1 MQTFNRRTALT
12 TMLAA
17 SASPLS
23 AHTLQEFKDEF
34 YKQEQFVQMFD
45 KPIPDFTLSDTSG
58 KLWHPSDFLGK
69 VVILN
74 FIDTH
79 CTDFCP
85 LQSEKLAG
93 VQQSINGT
101 PMKHMVEFVT
111 ITANP
116 ENDTP
121 DLMNGYFRLHG
132 MDPVNWKFLTLAPG
146 QPPDYTR
153 TLARAFGSTFNVEK
167 DGTITHDVVVHVI
180 GKFGHWQADFYG
192 MDFQQVNMVMYVNAL
207 TNDYEKPQPGFWDW
221 IASWF

>member
-1 MQTFNRRTALT
+1 MTNLNRRAA
-12 TMLAA
+12 LAA
-17 SASPLS
+17 LFAVAATPLL

-34 YKQEQFVQMFD
+34 YKQEQYVQMFD
-45 KPIPDFTLSDTSG
+45 KPTPDFTLSDAAG
-58 KLWHPSDFLGK
+58 KLWHLSDFLGK

-93 VQQSINGT
+93 VQRSINGT
-101 PMKHMVEFVT
+101 PMKDMVEFIS

-116 ENDTP
+116 EKDTP
-121 DLMNGYFRLHG
+121 DLMTAYFPLHG
-132 MDPVNWKFLTLAPG
+132 MDPVNWKFLTVAPG
-146 QPPDYTR
+146 QPQDYTR
-153 TLARAFGSTFNVEK
+153 TLAHAFGSTFTLEK
-167 DGTITHDVVVHVI
+167 DGSITHDVVTHVI

-207 TNDYEKPQPGFWDW
+207 TNDYDKPQPWFWDRVW
-221 IASWF
+221 GWF